1 MADVCFTYMKSPI
14 GVIRM
19 GFEPEG
25 LSSVE
30 LVADLKDVPE
40 SPELSE
46 PYEEWATQVLRALEC
61 YFAGSTLV
69 VDVPL
74 VEHGTAF
81 QKKVWK
87 ALREIPYGSTRT
99 YGEIAKQ
106 VGSPRAARAVG
117 GACNANP
124 LLIVTPCHRVVG
136 HNGQLTGFAAGLDA
150 KAHLLHVE
158 SDRSSRNR

>member
-1 MADVCFTYMKSPI
+1 
-14 GVIRM
+14 M

-25 LSSVE
+25 LSCVE

-40 SPELSE
+40 RPALTE
-46 PYEEWATQVLRALEC
+46 PYAQWATQVLSALET
-61 YFAGSTLV
+61 YFAGSPLM

-74 VEHGTAF
+74 AEHGTDF

-87 ALREIPYGSTRT
+87 VLREIPYGATRT

-136 HNGQLTGFAAGLDA
+136 QNGQLTGFAAGLDA

-158 SDRSSRNR
+158 SACSSRNR